1 MNNCIIFNIGIVD
14 RYFFGKF
21 EVFKNKTKFD
31 EKLKERKIG
40 EIYVFIYK
48 RGKDIVCCF
57 FVKLIN

>member
-1 MNNCIIFNIGIVD
+1 MNNCIIFNIGIVV

-21 EVFKNKTKFD
+21 EVFKNKIKFD

-48 RGKDIVCCF
+48 
-57 FVKLIN
+57 

>member
-14 RYFFGKF
+14 GYFFGKF
-21 EVFKNKTKFD
+21 EVFKNKIKFD

-48 RGKDIVCCF
+48 WGKDIVCCF
-57 FVKLIN
+57 FVELIN

>member
-14 RYFFGKF
+14 KYFFGKF
-21 EVFKNKTKFD
+21 EVFKNKMKFD

-48 RGKDIVCCF
+48 
-57 FVKLIN
+57 